1 MSIDFH
7 ADANRATYT
16 ARELDPDWTAMIR
29 SVVDPMAKRVVDIG
43 CGGGIYSA
51 QWAALGA
58 VSVTGVTSP
67 KPCCRARAS
76 PTPAVANLAFAQGD
90 ALATGLPDACAD
102 VVFERALIHHIA
114 DLAACFREARRLLAG
129 GGSFIVQDRTPEDCA
144 LPGAPD
150 HPRGYFFERF
160 PRLLDIELKRRPR
173 GKAVIA
179 ACASA
184 SLAQPTARSFWETR
198 RVYASFAELAAD
210 LAARTGR
217 SILHELS
224 DDELAVLIDFM
235 RPRVGD
241 GPILEKDRW
250 TVWSTAAPKDPHR
263 GSYVLRNDCR

>member
-16 ARELDPDWTAMIR
+16 GREPDPDWTAMIR
-29 SVVDPMAKRVVDIG
+29 AIVDPMAKRVVDIG

-58 VSVTGVTSP
+58 ALVTGVDFSEAMLSA
-67 KPCCRARAS
+67 AREANAS
-76 PTPAVANLAFAQGD
+76 VATLAFAKGD

-114 DLAACFREARRLLAG
+114 DLAACFREARRLLAT
-129 GGSFIVQDRTPEDCA
+129 GGSFIVQDRTAEDCA

-160 PRLLDIELKRRPR
+160 PRLLDIELRRRPS

-184 SLAQPTARSFWETR
+184 SLALPTARSFWETR

-224 DDELAVLIDFM
+224 DDELAELIAFM
-235 RPRVGD
+235 RPRVGE
-241 GPILEKDRW
+241 GPIVEKDHW
-250 TVWSTAAPKDPHR
+250 TVWSTAAA
-263 GSYVLRNDCR
+263 